1 MADIVD
7 AMQVL
12 VSPPTSSGTDAASFD
27 YLFAVN
33 IHKLQET
40 TCSSP
45 RLAVLADRLTFTVEG
60 AAECNIHWRFVM
72 CNIQLIRLLCKTL
85 SEITEKSDKLVS
97 AQTRGSA
104 LTNPETSAPPLSAD
118 KLSLAQRKV
127 VSSALQFVSGF
138 GICPLLLPGV
148 GIPLHRRSELAC
160 KLVIQDVASG
170 LSDCDKYYRLTAFI
184 DILLDCLEQEE
195 LASIVLSAHLC
206 DLLASLIQVCYAPAW
221 KTYATEFEETRSSR
235 KDPGLVC
242 SHRNYVDELTKL
254 TNQMSSSAL
263 VQELLLLQSGCPPS
277 PNAKVLFE
285 IRIIHFCNC
294 IMIPNIYFS
303 DNMQTFNED

>member
-12 VSPPTSSGTDAASFD
+12 VSPPSSSGTDAASFD
-27 YLFAVN
+27 RLFAVN
-33 IHKLQET
+33 IGKLQET
-40 TCSSP
+40 TWSSP
-45 RLAVLADRLTFTVEG
+45 RLAVFADRLTFAVEG
-60 AAECNIHWRFVM
+60 AAECDLRWHFVT
-72 CNIQLIRLLCKTL
+72 CNIQLMQLLCKTL
-85 SEITEKSDKLVS
+85 SEITEKSDKLIPD
-97 AQTRGSA
+97 QTSGSA
-104 LTNPETSAPPLSAD
+104 LTNPETSAPPLASD
-118 KLSLAQRKV
+118 TLSLAQRKV

-148 GIPLHRRSELAC
+148 GIPLHRRSELSC

-170 LSDCDKYYRLTAFI
+170 LSDYDKYYRLTACI

-206 DLLASLIQVCYAPAW
+206 DLLASLIQVCHAPVW
-221 KTYATEFEETRSSR
+221 KTYAAEFEETRSSR

-242 SHRNYVDELTKL
+242 SHRNYVDELSRLTK
-254 TNQMSSSAL
+254 QMSSSTL

-285 IRIIHFCNC
+285 LYI
-294 IMIPNIYFS
+294 S
-303 DNMQTFNED
+303 ATVL